1 MATATQPTYAQLQSQ
16 IAKGVDKLAPL
27 YILHGEEGYY
37 IDRLVEAFEGLVP
50 ETDRDFDLQ
59 VLYGSQVE
67 PVNII
72 QATRCFPMMQPRL
85 VVIVK
90 EMQSVIATD
99 IDKLIEIAES
109 PSPQCVVV
117 FAFRGAKAKGASF
130 MAAAKK
136 NGAVVFEGKPLKE
149 NQVGSVISGIVHD
162 KGLNIEPKGL
172 SMLTDFVGT
181 DLSRL
186 YNEVSKL
193 TVALP
198 KGAMI
203 TPEVIERNIGIS
215 KEYNN
220 FELIEALTTRNAQKA
235 YKIVDR
241 FAENPK
247 GNPWAMTM
255 GLLYNFFSDL
265 IIYQFSK
272 DKSPQA
278 VAAALGAKST
288 WVVGRYEKAARYYNG
303 FQTLEIMSALRRTD
317 AQMKG
322 NGSSRDPYILLK
334 ELMINIITAQGIL
347 PVKQNPVTL

>member
-1 MATATQPTYAQLQSQ
+1 MAASAQPTYSQLLSQ
-16 IAKGVDKLAPL
+16 IAKGTANLSPL

-37 IDRLVEAFEGLVP
+37 TDRLLEAFENLIP
-50 ETDRDFDLQ
+50 EADRDFDLQ
-59 VLYGSQVE
+59 VLYGPQNDSVA
-67 PVNII
+67 II
-72 QATRCFPMMQPRL
+72 QAARCFPMMQPRL
-85 VVIVK
+85 VVLVK
-90 EMQSVIATD
+90 EMQNVSATD
-99 IDKLIEIAES
+99 IDKLTEIATN

-117 FAFRGAKAKGASF
+117 MAFRGATAKGPKF
-130 MAAAKK
+130 MAAARKS
-136 NGAVVFEGKPLKE
+136 GAVIFEGKPLKE
-149 NQVGSVISGIVHD
+149 KQTGSVISQMVKE

-172 SMLTDFVGT
+172 SMLTDYVGT

-220 FELIEALTTRNAQKA
+220 FELIEALTTRNASKA

-247 GNPWAMTM
+247 LNPWAMTM
-255 GLLYNFFSDL
+255 GLLYTFFSDL
-265 IIYQFSK
+265 IIYQFSR
-272 DKSPQA
+272 DKSPNA

-288 WVVGRYEKAARYYNG
+288 WIVSRYEKAARYYNG
-303 FQTLEIMSALRRTD
+303 YQTLEIMSALRRAD
-317 AQMKG
+317 GQMKG
-322 NGSSRDPYILLK
+322 NGSSRDPYVLLK
-334 ELMINIITAQGIL
+334 ELLINIILAQGKL
-347 PVKQNPVTL
+347 PVKQNT